1 MKQSPKFIFY
11 LVAPIVTVLLGIA
24 FLLYYVNKDNGI
36 SLEHNDKINITPT
49 QVKSI
54 EAIGEWEFLS
64 IDCEEMVDTI
74 SYGFFGDK
82 ELLRIYYGTL
92 RLGVNMHE
100 VAPKWIT
107 VKNDSIHVQLPAIKL
122 LDTNFIDEARTKSF
136 YEKGKWNNEAR
147 EALYNRAY
155 IKMRKQGL
163 TQENIATAQQNAKD
177 QFTNLFQTMGYNKV
191 KIDFGRR

>member
-1 MKQSPKFIFY
+1 MKQSHKFILY
-11 LVAPIVTVLLGIA
+11 LSVPIVILFFGIA
-24 FLLYYVNKDNGI
+24 CLLYYLNKDNGI

-107 VKNDSIHVQLPAIKL
+107 VKDDSIHVQLPAIKL

-136 YEKGKWNNEAR
+136 YEKGKWDNEAR

-155 IKMRKQGL
+155 IKMKKRGL
-163 TQENIATAQQNAKD
+163 TQENIATAQQNAKE
-177 QFTNLFQTMGYNKV
+177 QFTSLFQAMGYNKV
-191 KIDFGRR
+191 KIEVRR

>member
-1 MKQSPKFIFY
+1 MKQPHKFILY
-11 LVAPIVTVLLGIA
+11 LSVPIVILFFGIA
-24 FLLYYVNKDNGI
+24 FLLYYLNKDNGI

-107 VKNDSIHVQLPAIKL
+107 VKDDTIHVQLPAIKL

-136 YEKGKWNNEAR
+136 YEKGKWDNEAR

-155 IKMRKQGL
+155 IKMKKRGL
-163 TQENIATAQQNAKD
+163 TQENIATAQQNAKE
-177 QFTNLFQTMGYNKV
+177 QFTSLFQAMGYNKV
-191 KIDFGRR
+191 KIEVRR